1 MLFTD
6 IGTEYPCAMNWR
18 RGILLAAI
26 NLAGALPP
34 TIWLE
39 SSETAYVREHDHYAA
54 ENPTA
59 APSQSP
65 GTSKEVVTFD
75 PCGWIDAYPV
85 QQQVVGLVNMP
96 AEVLAG
102 WRDLCPSRWT
112 LSGMLHATG
121 GWATTDSAM
130 AARRKADL
138 AFLLLI
144 ALQWILVGGLPLTR
158 SERPWG
164 EPGMFIT
171 ICATLSV
178 AVVFIRPLDD
188 LAKLFAMFAAFAWFW
203 WFGLFVWKFARS
215 AWKWT
220 ARRLATT
227 TI

>member
-1 MLFTD
+1 MCKGCPGLYILRLALFL
-6 IGTEYPCAMNWR
+6 GQRQRAEYFWIFVQVANAASLP
-18 RGILLAAI
+18 LLYVSLMHNFPARLWSI
-26 NLAGALPP
+26 NEFL
-34 TIWLE
+34 
-39 SSETAYVREHDHYAA
+39 
-54 ENPTA
+54 
-59 APSQSP
+59 Q
-65 GTSKEVVTFD
+65 F
-75 PCGWIDAYPV
+75 
-85 QQQVVGLVNMP
+85 
-96 AEVLAG
+96 VLAG
-102 WRDLCPSRWT
+102 WRDLWPSHWT

-158 SERPWG
+158 SKRPWG

-203 WFGLFVWKFARS
+203 WFGLLVWKFAHS